1 MTTPHITWNMSRCQ
15 RVSHGS
21 IFLAYRSAFYNLVN
35 LWHLS
40 RAIPLAPFWLRGIL
54 ISLTRLYQPI
64 FRLQPSDLYRNYDA
78 FAKTNASL
86 ACLVMMSDRLYENYL
101 IDPPAHTLEWD
112 MAGSMRV
119 VPDAAL
125 VLEGEEALKLEGG
138 EALVLEGGEALV
150 LEGGEIKSCFR
161 GKNSVH
167 LALEIDNSDMR

>member
-1 MTTPHITWNMSRCQ
+1 
-15 RVSHGS
+15 
-21 IFLAYRSAFYNLVN
+21 
-35 LWHLS
+35 
-40 RAIPLAPFWLRGIL
+40 
-54 ISLTRLYQPI
+54 
-64 FRLQPSDLYRNYDA
+64 
-78 FAKTNASL
+78 
-86 ACLVMMSDRLYENYL
+86 MSDRLYENYL
-101 IDPPAHTLEWD
+101 IDLPAHTLEWD

-125 VLEGEEALKLEGG
+125 VLEGEEALKLEGGEALKLEGG

>member
-1 MTTPHITWNMSRCQ
+1 
-15 RVSHGS
+15 
-21 IFLAYRSAFYNLVN
+21 
-35 LWHLS
+35 
-40 RAIPLAPFWLRGIL
+40 
-54 ISLTRLYQPI
+54 
-64 FRLQPSDLYRNYDA
+64 
-78 FAKTNASL
+78 
-86 ACLVMMSDRLYENYL
+86 MSDRLYENYL
-101 IDPPAHTLEWD
+101 IDLPAHTLEWD

-138 EALVLEGGEALV
+138 EALKLEGGEALV